1 MVTTA
6 PARAVMARQTVTLL
20 TMHAVFVEE
29 TAAAVKM
36 LVALQMGTAAAVKM
50 NVALQMGTAAAVK
63 MNVAFQMGTAA
74 AVKMNVAFQTVMI
87 QRAKDATASRT
98 VTLLS
103 MHAVFVEETRAA
115 VQAVTEWQI
124 VANTL
129 MRVATAAAK
138 ATTAEDAPG
147 HLTQPLSVQVMDV
160 AAMMMSIRS
169 LITTLTRQLA
179 AHLAATVLLWGSCG
193 SRM

>member
-1 MVTTA
+1 
-6 PARAVMARQTVTLL
+6 
-20 TMHAVFVEE
+20 
-29 TAAAVKM
+29 
-36 LVALQMGTAAAVKM
+36 
-50 NVALQMGTAAAVK
+50 
-63 MNVAFQMGTAA
+63 
-74 AVKMNVAFQTVMI
+74 
-87 QRAKDATASRT
+87 
-98 VTLLS
+98 
-103 MHAVFVEETRAA
+103 VFVEETRAA

-193 SRM
+193 SRMCSANAVVETIMIGIRVLISILQTFRPTSLILMFAAYLVVIIQRVSDATASRTVAVLSMHAPYAAVTTALV